1 VNEATTF
8 RPILAMLALAMGR
21 GDDRAQA
28 EAVRLFFAA
37 QARLRSRERSGRL
50 GGVYPAVPYFGPGH
64 PRADRPSDLATLPPG
79 GAS

>member
-1 VNEATTF
+1 
-8 RPILAMLALAMGR
+8 MGR

-79 GAS
+79 GAL